1 MSSTYS
7 VIIITHNNERHI
19 GKAMECLRQQTR
31 APDRIILVDS
41 GSNNLSYLSPFASW
55 SNVKIIYHPENI
67 GFCRG
72 NNLGMRETDPNDSF
86 ILFLN
91 PYAFVTP
98 TFLEEAIAYMK
109 EPRHCSVG
117 ILTGALLGYDIDQD
131 KPSGLYDS
139 TGIFCRWYGRWYDR
153 DQGQSIQQPPQR
165 EEEEPTAICGALMFC
180 RKDAL
185 DQVLI
190 RGNEVFDSSFYMY
203 KDDIDLSLRVRRAN
217 WKLAFVPQFTAYH
230 CRGWNPDRSK
240 MARRFRKMSAR
251 NELCIHLRNY
261 SPLKACYSLCK
272 YLGVLFLDL

>member
-1 MSSTYS
+1 
-7 VIIITHNNERHI
+7 VVLPRCIFAVQGIFFFDAKIIIDQGHDQ
-19 GKAMECLRQQTR
+19 GQDDQPKAVNDRQVQTK
-31 APDRIILVDS
+31 
-41 GSNNLSYLSPFASW
+41 N
-55 SNVKIIYHPENI
+55 
-67 GFCRG
+67 
-72 NNLGMRETDPNDSF
+72 DP
-86 ILFLN
+86 LFHQHGLD
-91 PYAFVTP
+91 
-98 TFLEEAIAYMK
+98 
-109 EPRHCSVG
+109 
-117 ILTGALLGYDIDQD
+117 DIDQD